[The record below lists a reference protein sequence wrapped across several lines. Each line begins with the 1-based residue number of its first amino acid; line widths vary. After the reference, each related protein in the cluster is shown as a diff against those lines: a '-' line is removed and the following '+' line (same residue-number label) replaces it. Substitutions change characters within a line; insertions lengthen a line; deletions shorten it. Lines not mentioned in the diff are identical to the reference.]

1 MAAIKVPDFLYK
13 TEKSKNYHTEWVV
26 VVPQG
31 SLQGRHRKTSIAY
44 NIIWYTTPF
53 VEAAR
58 MSDVTST

>member
-1 MAAIKVPDFLYK
+1 MDAIKVPHMAAIK
-13 TEKSKNYHTEWVV
+13 VV

-44 NIIWYTTPF
+44 NIIWHTTPF
-53 VEAAR
+53 VETAR